1 MAISSV
7 WSQGYV
13 TDTLYTDNVFREQ
26 APAWINYVAALN
38 GCVPRALDKPF
49 AYLEL
54 GCGLGHSITV
64 FAAAH
69 PEARFVGVDF
79 NPAHIDHA
87 QRRARELGLANLT
100 FVEASFEDLAADPA
114 GQGIARPLAAVAGS
128 GEAGKFD
135 FIAFH
140 GIYSW
145 IRPEARRAMQRLCFD
160 RLLPGGLVYN
170 SYNTLPG
177 WAIEA
182 PLQRLAR
189 ELAQV
194 GSGDSSARARDAF
207 ARIDAMAKVKS
218 GYFAQSPQIARLIS
232 AQQKKP
238 GNYLA
243 HEYLNGDWN
252 AFYAPDVADE
262 MAHAKLDYVG
272 SATLM
277 ENHADLVLSDEMSK
291 LLAAQADPRL
301 VTLMRDFLVN
311 QKFRRDVFVRG
322 HARLAPREAQKWRQ
336 SQVLVAAKSLAD
348 LKPSFKVPR
357 GTVTFDVPR
366 FEELPEVLSQAAASG
381 PDFAGS
387 FTAAGGKAQD
397 FTRLLNILAATGA
410 LMPAARGFKPAVLV
424 RQKNG
429 AVPRQRMAQ
438 KANAIELQQALAAG
452 RSAVLASP
460 VSGNVATIGASDVLA
475 LQECLTANQTQ
486 AGLAEKLQAVMSHR
500 SIRVVR
506 DGKVETEAGAIR
518 TQLESQATTF
528 LDRTLPYLRV
538 LGLLETA

>member
-26 APAWINYVAALN
+26 APSWINYVAALN
-38 GCVPRALDKPF
+38 GCVPRALDRPF
-49 AYLEL
+49 GYLEL

-69 PEARFVGVDF
+69 PDARFVGVDF

-100 FVEASFEDLAADPA
+100 FVEASFEDLAADPS
-114 GQGIARPLAAVAGS
+114 GTGIARPLGS
-128 GEAGKFD
+128 GEGGQFD

-145 IRPEARRAMQRLCFD
+145 IRPEARAAMQRICFD

-189 ELAQV
+189 ELARV

-218 GYFAQSPQIARLIS
+218 GYFAQSPQIARLIG

-262 MAHAKLDYVG
+262 MAHAKLDFVG
-272 SATLM
+272 SATLT
-277 ENHADLVLSDEMSK
+277 ENHPDLVLSDEISK
-291 LLAAQADPRL
+291 LLAAQADPR
-301 VTLMRDFLVN
+301 VAALMRDFLVN
-311 QKFRRDVFVRG
+311 QKFRRDIFVRG

-336 SQVLVAAKSLAD
+336 AQVLVAAKTLGD

-357 GTVTFDVPR
+357 GTVTFDVPQ
-366 FEELPEVLSQAAASG
+366 FEQLPAILSAAAASG
-381 PDFAGS
+381 PEFAAA
-387 FTAAGGKAQD
+387 FAAAGGKSQD
-397 FTRLLNILAATGA
+397 FTRMLNILAATGA
-410 LMPAARGFKPAVLV
+410 LMPAAKAFKPAVLA

-429 AVPRQRMAQ
+429 ALPRQRLAQ
-438 KANAIELQQALAAG
+438 KANALEQQQALAAG
-452 RSAVLASP
+452 RAAIFASP
-460 VSGNVATIGASDVLA
+460 VSGNVAQISASDVLA
-475 LQECLTANQTQ
+475 LQECLTANQTP

-500 SIRVVR
+500 SIRVVK